1 MWLTGAAQACT
12 PQAAGTS
19 PWWAEPS
26 GALGGGGVPALELLW
41 SRKAS
46 LLGPSRSVPEGFWVL
61 CLLGAPPCCPRGSLS
76 PRAGAEPT
84 EAQKASPPT
93 GPGWGAGPGHPLLSP
108 EEPQLRLMHSSRM
121 AANKGAELETFI
133 TGLRGSSGSHP
144 RPPQGTLNK
153 SSERTQNHCSPESP
167 TPPRG
172 WLEIQPLSKAAGK
185 CGKGRRWAGSHGAP
199 VQWGVPSVTL
209 GAEVTSAERGRG
221 SVASEMLCR
230 ALQA

>member
-133 TGLRGSSGSHP
+133 TGRRGSSGSHP

-167 TPPRG
+167 TPPGAG
-172 WLEIQPLSKAAGK
+172 WRFSLFPKQQGN
-185 CGKGRRWAGSHGAP
+185 
-199 VQWGVPSVTL
+199 V
-209 GAEVTSAERGRG
+209 GRG
-221 SVASEMLCR
+221 GGGLDPTVHLSSGGFPL
-230 ALQA
+230 